1 MGNFGKILIG
11 VAIVGLFIYG
21 GYYAYTNWWGNESAD
36 NAVGKVKGI
45 AVEAVQNTKEK
56 LSEVQATTG
65 EKIGTL
71 VKEKTGSII
80 SSLGNSISN
89 FGGSLV
95 GEKIDT
101 TPNSSTGNSNI
112 SFSPQTIV
120 LSGGVNSTTTQA
132 ATGSNFV
139 LPPPFAA
146 IITKINTPLAFSIN
160 REVNYSIDWA
170 DGIIERGKVLAG
182 ESVLVSHEWKK
193 QGDYT
198 IVFTIS
204 DTKES
209 RIYQFPVRVYN
220 G

>member
-1 MGNFGKILIG
+1 MGNLGKILIG
-11 VAIVGLFIYG
+11 VAIVGLLIYG
-21 GYYAYTNWWGNESAD
+21 GYYAYTNWWGNENTD

-56 LSEVQATTG
+56 LSEVQTTTG
-65 EKIGTL
+65 EKIGTF

-80 SSLGNSISN
+80 SSIGNSISD
-89 FGGSLV
+89 FGSSLI
-95 GEKIDT
+95 GEKIT
-101 TPNSSTGNSNI
+101 ASQNSSGGGSNI
-112 SFSPQTIV
+112 NSSPQAVI

-132 ATGSNFV
+132 AVVSNFV

-170 DGIIERGKVLAG
+170 DGITERGKVLNG

-204 DTKES
+204 DIKES
-209 RIYQFPVRVYN
+209 RTYSFPVREYN

>member
-11 VAIVGLFIYG
+11 IAIVGLLIYG
-21 GYYAYTNWWGNESAD
+21 VYYVYTNWWGSEGANKT
-36 NAVGKVKGI
+36 VGSVKGI
-45 AVEAVQNTKEK
+45 AVEAVQSTKEK
-56 LSEVQATTG
+56 LSEAQATTG
-65 EKIGTL
+65 EKIGTFI
-71 VKEKTGSII
+71 KEKTGSVI
-80 SSLGNSISN
+80 SSIGNSISN
-89 FGGSLV
+89 FGNSII
-95 GEKIDT
+95 GEKIT
-101 TPNSSTGNSNI
+101 TNQNSSGGGSNVN
-112 SFSPQTIV
+112 FSPQTVV

-170 DGIIERGKVLAG
+170 DGITEKGKVLTG

-209 RIYQFPVRVYN
+209 RTYQFPVRVYN